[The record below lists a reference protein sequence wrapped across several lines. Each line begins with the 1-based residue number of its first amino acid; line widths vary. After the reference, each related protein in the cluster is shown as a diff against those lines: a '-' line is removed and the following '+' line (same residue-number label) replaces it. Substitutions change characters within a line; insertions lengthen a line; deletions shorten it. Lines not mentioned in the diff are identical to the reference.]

1 MFKKMT
7 LRKKIALLLTL
18 CVVLIGIGTWGFIY
32 KSEREE
38 VIEENRETLSH
49 YLDAFV
55 AAGEQDGLNGIKD
68 IQSFWGKIY
77 PKGRLTVIN
86 TVGDVLIDSKSDPN
100 EMDNH
105 YKRPEI
111 IKAFEDGSGSE
122 LRYSK
127 TQSEWQNYM
136 SKRVIIPGTP
146 GQRMVIRLSY
156 PLEELNSLAV
166 SMVKQFLYFM
176 EIMLLF
182 VLLGS
187 YLMIHFVTKPL
198 DLLSE
203 SAQTIAAGGT
213 ARFPITND
221 PQIQNLSN
229 ALNSM
234 SDSLKLSIKEAQ
246 ERKEELS
253 LLVGALPVGVILI
266 DEARKV
272 RYMNSAASKI
282 CGRPGNNQPARGLS
296 IEVILPSDEMC
307 RMLDE
312 GDGRRMINLSRSG
325 GSKIEMSTLT
335 LTRGRMILLE
345 DLTEKIKLDEARRE
359 FFVDA
364 GHEFQTPLTVIRT
377 GLELLKSGDSLTDKE
392 DIAAV
397 DSMIRQQER
406 ISGLVDDL
414 ILLVK
419 LDVDPLGNRR
429 GKVDLKE
436 IVRDIILD
444 VKDLPASR
452 KIDIKAVLPEE
463 DVTLNIVYADLRRAL
478 FNLVE
483 NGVKYVSSFR
493 DTDGKIEVTV
503 RERENEILISV
514 DDNGP
519 GVSNE
524 ERDIIFEK
532 FRRGDTHRARSRS
545 SVGGYGLGLSIS
557 RKIAEREGGSLELD
571 VSPLGGASFFMILP
585 KAGLTKNNKI

>member
-7 LRKKIALLLTL
+7 LRKKTALLLTL
-18 CVVLIGIGTWGFIY
+18 CVVLIGIGVWAFIY
-32 KSEREE
+32 KNERRE
-38 VIEENRETLSH
+38 VVEENRETLSR
-49 YLDAFV
+49 YLDAFA
-55 AAGEQDGLNGIKD
+55 AAGEQDGLKGIRD
-68 IQSFWGKIY
+68 IQSLWEKIY
-77 PKGRLTVIN
+77 PRGRLTVIN
-86 TVGDVLIDSKSDPN
+86 TMGEVVIDSKSDPN

-136 SKRVIIPGTP
+136 AKRVIIPGIP
-146 GQRMVIRLSY
+146 GQGMVIRLSY
-156 PLEELNSLAV
+156 PLEELNSLAL
-166 SMVKQFLYFM
+166 SMAKPFLYSL
-176 EIMLLF
+176 EIMLFF

-187 YLMIHFVTKPL
+187 YLMLHFVTKPL

-234 SDSLKLSIKEAQ
+234 SDSLKLSVREAQ

-266 DEARKV
+266 DEARKI

-282 CGRPGNNQPARGLS
+282 CGRAGNEPARGLS

-307 RMLDE
+307 SMLDE
-312 GDGRRMINLSRSG
+312 GDGRRMISLSRSG

-335 LTRGRMILLE
+335 LTRGRMIVLE
-345 DLTEKIKLDEARRE
+345 DLTDKIKLDEARRE
-359 FFVDA
+359 FFIDA

-377 GLELLKSGDSLTDKE
+377 GLELLKSGDSLTDIE
-392 DIAAV
+392 DIKAV

-406 ISGLVDDL
+406 ISGLVEDL
-414 ILLVK
+414 LLLVK
-419 LDVDPLGNRR
+419 LDVDPQGNRR
-429 GKVDLKE
+429 EEVDLKE
-436 IVRDIILD
+436 IVRDIISD
-444 VKDLPASR
+444 VKELPASR
-452 KIDIKAVLPEE
+452 KIEIKAILPEE
-463 DVTLNIVYADLRRAL
+463 DITVRTVYGDLRRAL

-483 NGVKYVSSFR
+483 NGVKYVSSSR
-493 DTDGKIEVTV
+493 ETEGRIEVTV
-503 RERENEILISV
+503 QEDDHNIHIYV

-519 GVSNE
+519 GVTE
-524 ERDIIFEK
+524 EDRDIIFEK
-532 FRRGDTHRARSRS
+532 FRRGDSHRARSRS
-545 SVGGYGLGLSIS
+545 SAGGYGLGLSIS
-557 RKIAEREGGSLELD
+557 RKISEREGGSLELGR
-571 VSPLGGASFFMILP
+571 SSLGGASFIMTLP
-585 KAGLTKNNKI
+585 KAEPISNEEI